1 MSGST
6 AVLPLAITMM
16 AGPQIL
22 SALVFV
28 TARRPVALSLAFIGG
43 VAVGASAGV
52 VVTSWLAG
60 LVLVDVEPMG
70 LGIEITLVAVL
81 VGMALWNLVQRDSV
95 EPPRWLTGM
104 MAAGAARAFLTAAL
118 LITLFPSDAVVLL
131 TVGTDLARTG
141 SPALAAWPFVLATTV
156 IAALPLLAYLA
167 FGDRARRAM
176 PRVREWLTS
185 HTWLVNVVVC
195 LFFVL
200 LILL

>member
-6 AVLPLAITMM
+6 AILPLAITMM

-60 LVLVDVEPMG
+60 RVLVDVEPMG
-70 LGIEITLVAVL
+70 LGIEITLVAIL
-81 VGMALWNLVQRDSV
+81 LGLALWNLVQRDSV